1 MKAARSAADEAA
13 QQGKETD
20 ATVLRLGIKVSEGFR
35 TTIFGFCVTFLLS
48 FLTFLLCLV
57 TLFWLARLEAR
68 AEARFDYLDGV
79 LKLLLANAMPPMAA
93 VVAPLAVAPVC
104 SS

>member
-20 ATVLRLGIKVSEGFR
+20 ATVLRLSIKVSEGFR
-35 TTIFGFCVTFLLS
+35 TTLFGFCVTI
-48 FLTFLLCLV
+48 LLCLV
-57 TLFWLARLEAR
+57 ILFWIARLEAR
-68 AEARFDYLDGV
+68 FEARFDAVDSV